1 MRGCVTFKGPISD
14 SEKLIGHN
22 LKNRWK
28 EWCRSERKTG
38 NRGGGEAVAKSSKET
53 IHLLKRKKVFPVTP
67 KNNMPIFYEK
77 EAVYR

>member
-14 SEKLIGHN
+14 SEKLIGRN

-53 IHLLKRKKVFPVTP
+53 IHLLKRKESKV
-67 KNNMPIFYEK
+67 NM
-77 EAVYR
+77 RNCD